1 MNPRDEI
8 ALWLGATRY
17 YLGRTSYAVS
27 AWCDQLRLAWPTL
40 TTETRDLIRRDVEEE
55 FARDDRARADT
66 SSGAE
71 HTYLP
76 LGHNCDR
83 AAWETV
89 RALWG
94 TND

>member
-40 TTETRDLIRRDVEEE
+40 ATETRDLIRRDVEEE
-55 FARDDRARADT
+55 FARDDRARERD
-66 SSGAE
+66 E
-71 HTYLP
+71 YLT
-76 LGHNCDR
+76 LGHDCDR

-89 RALWG
+89 RALWR
-94 TND
+94 TDD